1 MNILDKPT
9 AAVRG
14 TETYK
19 VASELVNVIEKV
31 ILARDSGILA
41 ASMVHKRTAP
51 EVTGPDKSVKRESTS
66 KFQSER
72 ASGLPKKPRKRAK
85 RKKKTVKAVEETSVP
100 EETEKKESRPL
111 LKKYYP
117 RSKSASKM
125 RI

>member
-1 MNILDKPT
+1 MTILDKPT
-9 AAVRG
+9 AAVRE

-41 ASMVHKRTAP
+41 ASKVHKRTAP
-51 EVTGPDKSVKRESTS
+51 DDEVPPKSVKRESTA
-66 KFQSER
+66 KFQGER
-72 ASGLPKKPRKRAK
+72 AMGLPKKPRKRAK
-85 RKKKTVKAVEETSVP
+85 RKKKTVKVAEQTSVP
-100 EETEKKESRPL
+100 EETEKKPPRRL